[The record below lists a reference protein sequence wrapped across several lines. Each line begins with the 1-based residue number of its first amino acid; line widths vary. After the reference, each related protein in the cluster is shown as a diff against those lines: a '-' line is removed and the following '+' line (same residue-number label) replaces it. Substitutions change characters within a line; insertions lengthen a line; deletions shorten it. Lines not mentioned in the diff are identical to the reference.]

1 MTEST
6 VLYDVS
12 GAVATVTLNRPDAMN
27 SFNGTMRQELG
38 DALGEARGDSA
49 VRAVVLT
56 GAGRCFSAG
65 ADLKAGWA
73 SGADVE
79 RQLKEEYGVSLKH
92 IVEMDKPVIAATNG
106 FAAGIGLSYALAADL
121 HVMGVKSFLLSPFS
135 NIALI
140 PDGGATWLLPRDIGY
155 RRAFQIAVENERLPA
170 DRCLELGL
178 ANRVVPDGEVVSE
191 AQAWA
196 AQLAERAPLALARTK
211 EAMRKAASEDYADTL
226 ENEARLQALCI
237 DSEDCKEGISAF
249 LEKRKADFKGR

>member
-6 VLYDVS
+6 VLYDRT

-27 SFNGTMRQELG
+27 SFDTQMRQALG
-38 DALGEARGDSA
+38 DALGEARADA
-49 VRAVVLT
+49 TVRAVVLT
-56 GAGRCFSAG
+56 GAGRCLSAG

-79 RQLKEEYGVSLKH
+79 RQLKEEYAVSLRH
-92 IVEMDKPVIAATNG
+92 IVEMEKPVIAATHG

-140 PDGGATWLLPRDIGY
+140 PDGGATWLLPRDVGY
-155 RRAFQIAVENERLPA
+155 RRAFQLAVENERVTA

-178 ANRVVPDGEVVSE
+178 ANRVVPDGEVLTE
-191 AQAWA
+191 AQSWA
-196 AQLAERAPLALARTK
+196 AELAERAPLALARTK
-211 EAMRKAASEDYADTL
+211 EAMRKAASEDYLSTMD
-226 ENEARLQALCI
+226 NEARLQALCI
-237 DSEDCKEGISAF
+237 DSDDCKEGIAAF
-249 LEKRKADFKGR
+249 LEKRKAAFTGK